1 VRRVF
6 VVIVLCLVLAPL
18 ARAATPLPTRLAQ
31 ALAVPGSRPASSA
44 AIAIDLASGR
54 PVFER
59 NADTSLIPASNEKLT
74 VTYAALVSLGVG
86 YRFRTEVLSSGH
98 QDGTIWYGNIYLKG
112 FGDPTLTSRQLK
124 RLAAQLKTAGIQRVE
139 GRVVGDESWF
149 DAQRTA
155 PGWKSSF
162 FLFESPPLSALVVD
176 HGVYEN
182 HLALQPA
189 LAAAGRFKQLLKTRG
204 IEAGR
209 ATVGRAPAGASAL
222 AHVESAALPKVL
234 QEMDRDSDNFTAEL
248 MLKQLGAEAGGAGT
262 TRAGAAVVVRD
273 LQAADVPLAG
283 VRIADG
289 SGLSLDD
296 RLTARALAAML
307 VAVWNNTALRRV
319 FWGALAVA
327 GENGTLE
334 DRMERAPARGVVRA
348 KTGTTNR
355 ASALSGYVGTRY
367 AFVIIQNGFPVF
379 AWAARKAQDR
389 FATALASTV

>member
-1 VRRVF
+1 VRRVL
-6 VVIVLCLVLAPL
+6 VVIVVCLGLAPL

-59 NADTSLIPASNEKLT
+59 NADTSLIPASNEKLA
-74 VTYAALVSLGVG
+74 VTYAALVSLGVS

-112 FGDPTLTSRQLK
+112 FGDPTLTSHQLK
-124 RLAAQLKTAGIQRVE
+124 RLVAQLKTAGIQRVD

-189 LAAAGRFKQLLKTRG
+189 LAAAGRFKQLLKARG